1 MDPIEIRKKVLEQLP
16 TAETEA
22 DLLRLVQRT
31 DESAK
36 PAEFNFPAE
45 VLIFVDGIRQRVGGD
60 SNRDKLLTDIENSAQ
75 QAMLQLAF
83 FNQGIQPPSSV
94 IMAVYNLGWRVGKF
108 GGFERQPR
116 PVAGQQSLL

>member
-1 MDPIEIRKKVLEQLP
+1 MRKKVLEQLP
-16 TAETEA
+16 AAETEA

-45 VLIFVDGIRQRVGGD
+45 VLIFVDCIRHSTDEGR
-60 SNRDKLLTDIENSAQ
+60 RTKMLADIEHSAEE
-75 QAMLQLAF
+75 AMLQLAF
-83 FNQGIQPPSSV
+83 FNQGIQPPSTV
-94 IMAVYNLGWRVGKF
+94 IMAVHSLGWRVGKF
-108 GGFERQPR
+108 GQFERLPQ